1 MIVRLFFLNILITL
15 LAGISMSA
23 YAETENQRVQVADP
37 YIELQTGAGS
47 GYPVFHV
54 VDRGEWIEII
64 KRKTEWFKIRTD
76 NGKVGWASRD
86 QMEQTLTP
94 SGERMKIRDASLQEF
109 SRRRWELGL
118 SSGDYN
124 GATIITAYSGYALS
138 RNLSTE
144 LSLSHVLGTYS
155 SSILP
160 NIDLVAHPFPEWRV
174 SPYFALGAGQ
184 IKTRPKT
191 ALAQVADQTDTTS
204 HVGLGVRVY
213 LTKRYILRVDY
224 KNFVVFRSRD
234 DNQENDTWQIGF
246 AAFY

>member
-1 MIVRLFFLNILITL
+1 MFFRVYTL
-15 LAGISMSA
+15 GISFA
-23 YAETENQRVQVADP
+23 LYCFLAALANAETDYQRVQVADP

-47 GYPVFHV
+47 GYPVFYV
-54 VDRGEWIEII
+54 VDRGAWIEII

-76 NGKVGWASRD
+76 NGKEGWASRA

-94 SGERMKIRDASLQEF
+94 AGEKMQIRDASLQEF

-124 GATIITAYSGYALS
+124 GATIISAYTGYALS

-144 LSLSHVLGTYS
+144 FSMSHVLGTYS
-155 SSILP
+155 SSILV
-160 NIDLVAHPFPEWRV
+160 NLDVLAHPFPEWRV
-174 SPYFALGAGQ
+174 SPYFALGTGK
-184 IKTRPKT
+184 IKTKPKA
-191 ALAQVADQTDTTS
+191 ALAQTSDQTDTTS
-204 HVGLGVRVY
+204 HMGLGVRIY

-224 KNFVVFRSRD
+224 KNFVVFRSQNE
-234 DNQENDTWQIGF
+234 NQENDTWQIGF